1 MSFRSQ
7 KALVWWAIITAAI
20 YGLALGFLL
29 NMIPPP
35 TPKLSAVQVAH
46 WYAVR
51 HTKVRIGAVIASWTS
66 AFMVPWAIV
75 VAEQMRREETRSRVW
90 TWCTLLGGGLMSIFL
105 VLPPLFWGVAA
116 FTERS
121 NAQVTELMHQLAMLT
136 LTTTDQYYLFM
147 WVAVVVVCF
156 MPKTVKHS
164 PFPRWFGYFTAWTAF
179 MFEAGAFAFL
189 PRSGPFAWNGLLVFW
204 SPLTLFGAWLTVMSY
219 LLLHNINL
227 QQKDAALEP
236 EPLGV
241 PAVATA

>member
-1 MSFRSQ
+1 GGSSHMSFRSQ

-105 VLPPLFWGVAA
+105 VL
-116 FTERS
+116 
-121 NAQVTELMHQLAMLT
+121 
-136 LTTTDQYYLFM
+136 
-147 WVAVVVVCF
+147 
-156 MPKTVKHS
+156 
-164 PFPRWFGYFTAWTAF
+164 
-179 MFEAGAFAFL
+179 
-189 PRSGPFAWNGLLVFW
+189 
-204 SPLTLFGAWLTVMSY
+204 
-219 LLLHNINL
+219 
-227 QQKDAALEP
+227 
-236 EPLGV
+236 
-241 PAVATA
+241 